1 MAAGRRAATGATPGG
16 NIVERP
22 ELQSVDDEGLPLPPP
37 TAGKAARLLLRVL
50 VNSEKIMFMAIA
62 LALVAIA
69 IAVFARGI
77 HDLVLAPAR
86 EQFAVTITRAVN
98 NVLFIVVVLELVRT
112 IVARLEGGGFQLQ
125 PFLVIGIISATRDIL
140 SVGAELSLVGGRAP
154 LARSMTQLA
163 VNAGVVV
170 ALSVALVL
178 VLVRRYAQLVRA
190 LGAGDPGGI
199 PRQGDTKR
207 CTPRRSSRHSRRLPR
222 LAPTSQPPHSQVAPA
237 PDQVG
242 SHDRPVRTGDAGATA
257 HLATMEP
264 VAANARHDRG
274 RR

>member
-1 MAAGRRAATGATPGG
+1 
-16 NIVERP
+16 VERP

-37 TAGKAARLLLRVL
+37 AEGKAARLLLRVL

-69 IAVFARGI
+69 VAVFARGV

-178 VLVRRYAQLVRA
+178 VRRYARLDRA
-190 LGAGDPGGI
+190 
-199 PRQGDTKR
+199 
-207 CTPRRSSRHSRRLPR
+207 
-222 LAPTSQPPHSQVAPA
+222 
-237 PDQVG
+237 
-242 SHDRPVRTGDAGATA
+242 
-257 HLATMEP
+257 
-264 VAANARHDRG
+264 
-274 RR
+274 